1 MPSLRNWRK
10 KRVTESN
17 DKKVPAL
24 RFKGFT
30 DDWEQRKLGEIVQR
44 INRKNVNLTST
55 LPLTISAQ
63 YGLIDQRNFFDK
75 QIASEKLEKY
85 ILLKKGEFAYNK
97 SYSRN
102 YPFGAIKRLNN
113 YKFGALS
120 TLYIAFKPVTIDT
133 EYLEQYF
140 DSTKWYKEIYKRATE
155 GARNHGLLNISSQD
169 FFYSLLTIPLGTLEQ
184 KKIAKLLK
192 TISSLLDLQQRK
204 LSLIKTL
211 KRSFLSDLFF
221 KTSTNSIVITL
232 KQVTSIRGGYAFKSK
247 EFTENGYPIIKI
259 ANISNNGEIKGPY
272 SYTNNFNKKYI
283 LTKND
288 IVLAMSGATTGKIA
302 KLRSSKSFLQNQR
315 IGYFCKTNNIDYNYL
330 YYLLISD
337 QFKKQLKRITIA
349 GAQPNVSSLDIE
361 NFRFSVLSSK
371 NKQKKISDFL
381 NKLDIKIRITNK
393 KITIFSQLKRSLLN
407 NMFI

>member
-1 MPSLRNWRK
+1 M
-10 KRVTESN
+10 TESN

-30 DDWEQRKLGEIVQR
+30 DDWEQRKLGELGSLKNGMNFSKEAMGVGFPF
-44 INRKNVNLTST
+44 INLQNIFGKTIIDIANLGKAKASDLQLKEYSLHQGDVLFVRSSVKLEGVGQASLVPKTLKNTTYSGF
-55 LPLTISAQ
+55 IIRFRDK
-63 YGLIDQRNFFDK
+63 YGLDNNFKKFIFSITPIRK
-75 QIASEKLEKY
+75 QIISHATNS
-85 ILLKKGEFAYNK
+85 ANK
-97 SYSRN
+97 
-102 YPFGAIKRLNN
+102 
-113 YKFGALS
+113 
-120 TLYIAFKPVTIDT
+120 
-133 EYLEQYF
+133 
-140 DSTKWYKEIYKRATE
+140 
-155 GARNHGLLNISSQD
+155 NISQSV
-169 FFYSLLTIPLGTLEQ
+169 LENIKLIIPNKLEQ
-184 KKIAKLLK
+184 KKIGSFF
-192 TISSLLDLQQRK
+192 TQLDNLITLQQRK

-302 KLRSSKSFLQNQR
+302 KLRSSKAFLQNQR

-349 GAQPNVSSLDIE
+349 GAQPNVSSSDIE

-381 NKLDIKIRITNK
+381 NKLDTKIRITNK

>member
-1 MPSLRNWRK
+1 MNRREVK
-10 KRVTESN
+10 KAPV
-17 DKKVPAL
+17 L

-30 DDWEQRKLGEIVQR
+30 NDWEQRKFENLVSRLSKTSNNESLPNVTYDDIKSRENSLNKDITELTHGKKGIHFNKDDILFGKLRPYLG
-44 INRKNVNLTST
+44 N
-55 LPLTISAQ
+55 
-63 YGLIDQRNFFDK
+63 
-75 QIASEKLEKY
+75 
-85 ILLKKGEFAYNK
+85 ILLARFNGIAVGDFWV
-97 SYSRN
+97 
-102 YPFGAIKRLNN
+102 
-113 YKFGALS
+113 LS
-120 TLYIAFKPVTIDT
+120 PKD
-133 EYLEQYF
+133 
-140 DSTKWYKEIYKRATE
+140 
-155 GARNHGLLNISSQD
+155 NNISSFLFDLIQTSKYKYISNLSSGSKMPRSD
-169 FFYSLLTIPLGTLEQ
+169 WNLVSKASFWVPIQQEQ
-184 KKIAKLLK
+184 NKIGKIFQLIDNLV
-192 TISSLLDLQQRK
+192 SLQQRK

>member
-1 MPSLRNWRK
+1 MVVRNG
-10 KRVTESN
+10 S
-17 DKKVPAL
+17 
-24 RFKGFT
+24 
-30 DDWEQRKLGEIVQR
+30 RKLIGKHV
-44 INRKNVNLTST
+44 
-55 LPLTISAQ
+55 
-63 YGLIDQRNFFDK
+63 LIQHELHDTVIGAFMTGIRSSNNFF
-75 QIASEKLEKY
+75 INA
-85 ILLKKGEFAYNK
+85 
-97 SYSRN
+97 
-102 YPFGAIKRLNN
+102 
-113 YKFGALS
+113 
-120 TLYIAFKPVTIDT
+120 TLDSQLFK
-133 EYLEQYF
+133 
-140 DSTKWYKEIYKRATE
+140 KEIQKNLGSTINQITVKNFQNMVFGFPSKIEKDKIGKLFRIID
-155 GARNHGLLNISSQD
+155 NI
-169 FFYSLLTIPLGTLEQ
+169 
-184 KKIAKLLK
+184 
-192 TISSLLDLQQRK
+192 ISLQQRK

>member
-30 DDWEQRKLGEIVQR
+30 DDWEQRKLGDMANILRGASPRPIKDKKWFDTNSR
-44 INRKNVNLTST
+44 IGWIRISDVTSQNGRVYT
-55 LPLTISAQ
+55 LGQHLSKKGQEKTRVVSSQTLLLSIAASVGYPVITYVETGVHDGFVI
-63 YGLIDQRNFFDK
+63 FDK
-75 QIASEKLEKY
+75 PKFNLDFMFFKLQSIQNIWNKY
-85 ILLKKGEFAYNK
+85 GQAGSQVNINSSIVANTSISIPNIEEQKRISILLKKIEEN
-97 SYSRN
+97 
-102 YPFGAIKRLNN
+102 
-113 YKFGALS
+113 
-120 TLYIAFKPVTIDT
+120 
-133 EYLEQYF
+133 
-140 DSTKWYKEIYKRATE
+140 IY
-155 GARNHGLLNISSQD
+155 
-169 FFYSLLTIPLGTLEQ
+169 
-184 KKIAKLLK
+184 
-192 TISSLLDLQQRK
+192 LQQRK

-302 KLRSSKSFLQNQR
+302 KLRSSKAFLQNQR

>member
-30 DDWEQRKLGEIVQR
+30 DDWEQRKLGDMANILRGASPRPIKDKKWFDTNSR
-44 INRKNVNLTST
+44 IGWIRISDVTSQNGRVYT
-55 LPLTISAQ
+55 LGQHLSKKGQEKTRVVSSQTLLLSIAASVGYPVITYVETGVHDGFVI
-63 YGLIDQRNFFDK
+63 FDK
-75 QIASEKLEKY
+75 PKFNLDFMFFKLQSIQNIWNKY
-85 ILLKKGEFAYNK
+85 GQAGSQVNINSSIVANTSISIPNIEEQKRISILLKKIEEN
-97 SYSRN
+97 
-102 YPFGAIKRLNN
+102 
-113 YKFGALS
+113 
-120 TLYIAFKPVTIDT
+120 
-133 EYLEQYF
+133 
-140 DSTKWYKEIYKRATE
+140 IY
-155 GARNHGLLNISSQD
+155 
-169 FFYSLLTIPLGTLEQ
+169 
-184 KKIAKLLK
+184 
-192 TISSLLDLQQRK
+192 LQQRK

>member
-1 MPSLRNWRK
+1 MNRREV
-10 KRVTESN
+10 KRAPV
-17 DKKVPAL
+17 L

-30 DDWEQRKLGEIVQR
+30 NDWEQRKLGYEVNFYSGLTYHPDDIRNSGVFVIR
-44 INRKNVNLTST
+44 SSNIKNNRL
-55 LPLTISAQ
+55 ISADNVFVNPQ
-63 YGLIDQRNFFDK
+63 IVNSKPVHINDIVVVVRNGSRKLIGKHVLIQHELHDTVIGAFMTGIRSSNNFF
-75 QIASEKLEKY
+75 INA
-85 ILLKKGEFAYNK
+85 
-97 SYSRN
+97 
-102 YPFGAIKRLNN
+102 
-113 YKFGALS
+113 
-120 TLYIAFKPVTIDT
+120 TLDSQLFK
-133 EYLEQYF
+133 
-140 DSTKWYKEIYKRATE
+140 KEIQKNLGSTINQITVKNFQNMVFGFPSKIEKDKIGKLFRIID
-155 GARNHGLLNISSQD
+155 NI
-169 FFYSLLTIPLGTLEQ
+169 
-184 KKIAKLLK
+184 
-192 TISSLLDLQQRK
+192 ISLQQRK

>member
-1 MPSLRNWRK
+1 M
-10 KRVTESN
+10 TESN

-30 DDWEQRKLGEIVQR
+30 DDWEQRKPGDFLVESKIIGHKGDKAKKLTVKLWGKGVQEKQDILSGSANTQYYIRKSGQLMYGKLDFLHAAFGIVPSQ
-44 INRKNVNLTST
+44 
-55 LPLTISAQ
+55 
-63 YGLIDQRNFFDK
+63 
-75 QIASEKLEKY
+75 
-85 ILLKKGEFAYNK
+85 
-97 SYSRN
+97 
-102 YPFGAIKRLNN
+102 LNN
-113 YKFGALS
+113 YES
-120 TLYIAFKPVTIDT
+120 TIDSPS
-133 EYLEQYF
+133 F
-140 DSTKWYKEIYKRATE
+140 DVKSANSIF
-155 GARNHGLLNISSQD
+155 LLNLFLRKKFYLYYGERANGSRKAKRIHEKDFLVMPIKMPEINEQNKISN
-169 FFYSLLTIPLGTLEQ
+169 LIEIVNNRIT
-184 KKIAKLLK
+184 
-192 TISSLLDLQQRK
+192 LQQRK

>member
-1 MPSLRNWRK
+1 M
-10 KRVTESN
+10 
-17 DKKVPAL
+17 
-24 RFKGFT
+24 
-30 DDWEQRKLGEIVQR
+30 GEISNIIAGGDKN
-44 INRKNVNLTST
+44 INKIKKYGKYPVIANSINKNGIVGYYDNEYRVKAPAVTVTGRGEIGHAVARFQNFTPIVRLLALSSKLDPIFLANSINKIRFFNESTGVPQLTKPQLST
-55 LPLTISAQ
+55 YSIIIPSVEEQNNI
-63 YGLIDQRNFFDK
+63 GKLILL
-75 QIASEKLEKY
+75 IEKY
-85 ILLKKGEFAYNK
+85 I
-97 SYSRN
+97 
-102 YPFGAIKRLNN
+102 
-113 YKFGALS
+113 
-120 TLYIAFKPVTIDT
+120 
-133 EYLEQYF
+133 
-140 DSTKWYKEIYKRATE
+140 
-155 GARNHGLLNISSQD
+155 H
-169 FFYSLLTIPLGTLEQ
+169 
-184 KKIAKLLK
+184 
-192 TISSLLDLQQRK
+192 LQQRK

>member
-1 MPSLRNWRK
+1 MTKSD
-10 KRVTESN
+10 

-169 FFYSLLTIPLGTLEQ
+169 FFNSLLTIPLGTLEQ

-204 LSLIKTL
+204 LSLIETL

-221 KTSTNSIVITL
+221 KTSTNSVVITL

-302 KLRSSKSFLQNQR
+302 KLRSSKAFLQNQR

-349 GAQPNVSSLDIE
+349 GAQPNVSSSDIE

-381 NKLDIKIRITNK
+381 NKLDTKIRITKK